1 VHDAFQ
7 CSEAGTPS
15 AVIVTA
21 PFEKL
26 AMMTAEK
33 LGQRQLPI
41 GVIEHPVF
49 TRDQEWMDR
58 AADGLVDF
66 LVASVFDRS

>member
-1 VHDAFQ
+1 M
-7 CSEAGTPS
+7 PS

-26 AMMTAEK
+26 ALMTAEK
-33 LGQRQLPI
+33 LGQRQLPV

-49 TRDQEWMDR
+49 TRDRAWMDQ
-58 AADGLVDF
+58 AADGLADF
-66 LVASVFDRS
+66 LVMSLFNRS